1 MKKIHIVM
9 LIIVAAG
16 IASLTFFLKD
26 LTTYAT
32 FNTATQKYKDKFVH
46 IVASLDTTKS
56 IEWDAEKNPNYMSFY
71 AKDTIAGNGST
82 KVVYKKE
89 KPNDFEKSSR
99 LVLKGYM
106 RNDHF
111 ECKEI
116 QLKCPSKY
124 KDEEAATAVKN
135 IN

>member
-9 LIIVAAG
+9 LLIVAAG

-46 IVASLDTTKS
+46 VVASLDTTKL
-56 IEWDAEKNPNYMSFY
+56 IEWDAQKNPNYMSFY
-71 AKDTIAGNGST
+71 AKDTIAGNASV
-82 KVVYKKE
+82 KVIYKKE

-106 RNDHF
+106 RNDYF